1 MGSPGG
7 GEMEKFSEIMK
18 SRSLP
23 GTLIFDMHRKVLFFN
38 REASE
43 MIPDLPAILKKG
55 KQVKAAKS
63 IFELYDAL
71 KEGKEEKGSERKEIL
86 KSRVFQS
93 KPGSPYLMRAFFIHH
108 PLEKKPTHI
117 MITIEKIIKGHD
129 FDFEKARSE
138 FGLSKREMEV
148 LSCICNGLPN
158 KEISKQ
164 LFISEYTAKDHTKK
178 ILKKI
183 GVNSRNQIMSSLK

>member
-1 MGSPGG
+1 
-7 GEMEKFSEIMK
+7 MEKFLEIIK

-23 GTLIFDMHRKVLFFN
+23 STLIFDMHRKLLFFN

-43 MIPDLPAILKKG
+43 MIPDLLTILKKG
-55 KQVKAAKS
+55 KRVKATKS

-71 KEGKEEKGSERKEIL
+71 KEKREEKGSENKGTF
-86 KSRVFQS
+86 KSRVFQN
-93 KPGSPYLMRAFFIHH
+93 KPGPPYLMRAFFIHH

-129 FDFEKARSE
+129 FDFEKARRE
-138 FGLSKREMEV
+138 FGLSGREVEV
-148 LSCICNGLPN
+148 LSYICKGLAN

-164 LFISEYTAKDHTKK
+164 LFISEYTVKDHTKK
-178 ILKKI
+178 ILRKM
-183 GVNSRNQIMSSLK
+183 GVNSRNQIISSMK

>member
-1 MGSPGG
+1 
-7 GEMEKFSEIMK
+7 MEKFLEIMK

-23 GTLIFDMHRKVLFFN
+23 GTLIFDMHRKLLFFN
-38 REASE
+38 REASA
-43 MIPDLPAILKKG
+43 MVPDLLPMLKRG
-55 KQVKAAKS
+55 KQVKATKS

-71 KEGKEEKGSERKEIL
+71 KEGSEEKGPESKETF
-86 KSRVFQS
+86 KSTVFQNT
-93 KPGSPYLMRAFFIHH
+93 PGPPYLMRAFFIHH

-129 FDFEKARSE
+129 FDLEKARRE
-138 FGLSKREMEV
+138 FGLSRREMEV
-148 LSCICNGLPN
+148 LGCICKGLPN

-178 ILKKI
+178 IFKKI
-183 GVNSRNQIMSSLK
+183 GVNSRNQLISSLK

>member
-1 MGSPGG
+1 
-7 GEMEKFSEIMK
+7 MEKFSEILK

-71 KEGKEEKGSERKEIL
+71 KEGKEEKGSERQEIF
-86 KSRVFQS
+86 KSRVFQN

-183 GVNSRNQIMSSLK
+183 GVNSRNQIISSLK